1 MNLSYLKCSF
11 LLWSEDEGR
20 APVLPS
26 SVAQTHGL
34 SYLRRLS
41 VSGIILVIQFD
52 MIPQADVAAQ
62 IRVDELKQ
70 VH

>member
-1 MNLSYLKCSF
+1 M
-11 LLWSEDEGR
+11 
-20 APVLPS
+20 PS

-62 IRVDELKQ
+62 IRVDELKH